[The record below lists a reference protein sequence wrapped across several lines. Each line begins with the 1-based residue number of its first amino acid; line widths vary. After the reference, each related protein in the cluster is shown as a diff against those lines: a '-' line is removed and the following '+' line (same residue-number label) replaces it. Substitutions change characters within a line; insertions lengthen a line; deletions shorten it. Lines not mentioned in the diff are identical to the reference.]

1 MLQTHT
7 GMNITGPEFDTLVVQ
22 LVKAMTTYSVPAQEQ
37 GDLAAI
43 LLPMKADIVGH

>member
-1 MLQTHT
+1 MLAAHT

-22 LVKAMTTYSVPAQEQ
+22 LVNAMNFYNVPAQEQ

-43 LLPMKADIVGH
+43 LLPMKSDIVGH